1 MSIKQGDPAPF
12 SGQLMTNQMAL
23 SLGLKLEFETE
34 KLRLEIE
41 KTKAILGVEIQKEKD
56 IRISNMKHCAEREKM
71 LMNRIERPFF
81 EHPVFVAFATAAAVL
96 ATVYVAAQLK

>member
-1 MSIKQGDPAPF
+1 
-12 SGQLMTNQMAL
+12 
-23 SLGLKLEFETE
+23 
-34 KLRLEIE
+34 
-41 KTKAILGVEIQKEKD
+41 
-56 IRISNMKHCAEREKM
+56 MKHCAEREKM